1 MSNFGS
7 RTQEVPATQVER
19 RRWERLPLWIPVFVR
34 GTDEQGRQFLDFT
47 STLNVSAGGT
57 LLAVRRN
64 VRPSTKL
71 SVEVPAAPVP
81 ESLGLRPSVKTL
93 KGDVLRVEPRG
104 SGFVVALGFASPLAG
119 DQS

>member
-1 MSNFGS
+1 MTNADASAEKGS
-7 RTQEVPATQVER
+7 RLQPER

-57 LLAVRRN
+57 LLAIRRS
-64 VRPSTKL
+64 VRPCTEL

-81 ESLGLRPSVKTL
+81 ASLGLRPAVSRL
-93 KGDVLRVEPRG
+93 KGDVLRVQPCGR
-104 SGFVVALGFASPLAG
+104 GFVVALSFASPLLTI
-119 DQS
+119 QP